1 MAKLREETDE
11 LAEGIEAGDRENIAE
26 EIGDVLFSAVNA
38 ARMLGVDPEAALHA
52 ACEKFTRRFA
62 FLEQKVAE
70 VGADFRDLSLSELER
85 YYQEARKCLEGKDA
99 HFYLDK
105 TQKV

>member
-1 MAKLREETDE
+1 M
-11 LAEGIEAGDRENIAE
+11 
-26 EIGDVLFSAVNA
+26 LFCAVDA

-52 ACEKFTRRFA
+52 ACEKFMRRFA
-62 FLEQKVAE
+62 YVEQKVAE
-70 VGADFRDLSLSELER
+70 VGADFRELSLSQLESW
-85 YYQEARKCLEGKDA
+85 YQEARKCLEGKDM